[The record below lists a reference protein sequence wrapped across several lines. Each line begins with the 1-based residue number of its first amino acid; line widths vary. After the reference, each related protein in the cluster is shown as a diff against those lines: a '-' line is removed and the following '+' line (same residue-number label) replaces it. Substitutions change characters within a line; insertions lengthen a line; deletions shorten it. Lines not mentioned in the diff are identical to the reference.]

1 MRDAVH
7 PRTRSREARR
17 ADLRQGGFTR
27 GGEIRRLMGKL
38 EGDGFPRLQMFFLV
52 MLTGGAGLVASFTL
66 LHSGVD
72 TMLARYPLAVGCA
85 YLVFLFLL
93 WLWLRTSADNYVDGP
108 TDYPQFGSGG
118 DGSSGGIDHEP
129 VFSGG
134 GGEYG
139 GGGASG
145 SFRMDESLPSPSL
158 PQVDIPGGDSVGETV
173 GEVIG
178 GADEGA
184 IPLVIALLIAALAA
198 ALVFATIYLVY
209 LAPALF
215 AEPLVDG
222 ALSASLYRRM
232 RGLQTRHWLESAVR
246 RTALPFAVTALGLG
260 ATGFGFQVYAPD
272 ARTLGEV
279 VKQSRSSAER

>member
-1 MRDAVH
+1 MQ
-7 PRTRSREARR
+7 TKSREVRR
-17 ADLRQGGFTR
+17 TGLRQGKFTR

-52 MLTGGAGLVASFTL
+52 MLTGAAGLATSFGL
-66 LHSGVD
+66 LRSGVD
-72 TMLARYPLAVGCA
+72 TMLVRYPLSVGGA

-93 WLWLRTSADNYVDGP
+93 WLWLRTKADEYLDGSLDIP
-108 TDYPQFGSGG
+108 LPSGSGG
-118 DGSSGGIDHEP
+118 DSSASVGHEP
-129 VFSGG
+129 TFSGG
-134 GGEYG
+134 GGEHG

-145 SFRMDESLPSPSL
+145 GFQLDESLPSPSL
-158 PQVDIPGGDSVGETV
+158 PDVSIPGGDSVGEAV

-184 IPLVIALLIAALAA
+184 IPLAIVLLVA
-198 ALVFATIYLVY
+198 ALVATLLLAALYVVY

-215 AEPLVDG
+215 AELLVDG

-246 RTALPFAVTALGLG
+246 RTLVPFAITAIALAAVGYGL
-260 ATGFGFQVYAPD
+260 QWYAPQ
-272 ARTLGEV
+272 AHTLGDV
-279 VKQSRSSAER
+279 LRQTRSSDGA

>member
-1 MRDAVH
+1 M
-7 PRTRSREARR
+7 
-17 ADLRQGGFTR
+17 RQGGFTR

-52 MLTGGAGLVASFTL
+52 MLTGTAGMAASFTL
-66 LHSGVD
+66 LHSGVES
-72 TMLARYPLAVGCA
+72 MPARYPLAVGCA

-93 WLWLRTSADNYVDGP
+93 WLWLRTKAEDYVDGSFDIP
-108 TDYPQFGSGG
+108 LPGGSH
-118 DGSSGGIDHEP
+118 DGASISHEHAP
-129 VFSGG
+129 IFSGG

-145 SFRMDESLPSPSL
+145 SFQVDDSLPLPSL
-158 PQVDIPGGDSVGETV
+158 PEVGIPGGDSVGEAV
-173 GEVIG
+173 GEVVG

-184 IPLVIALLIAALAA
+184 VPLVIALLIAALVAV
-198 ALVFATIYLVY
+198 LLFASLYVVY

-215 AEPLVDG
+215 AELLVDG

-246 RTALPFAVTALGLG
+246 RTLVPFAVTAVSLG
-260 ATGFGFQVYAPD
+260 AIGYAFEWYAPQ
-272 ARTLGEV
+272 AHTLGEV
-279 VKQSRSSAER
+279 VQQSRVPD

>member
-1 MRDAVH
+1 MQAK
-7 PRTRSREARR
+7 SREARKTG
-17 ADLRQGGFTR
+17 LRQGGFTR
-27 GGEIRRLMGKL
+27 GAEIRRLMAKL

-52 MLTGGAGLVASFTL
+52 ALTGLAGLAASFTL
-66 LHSGVD
+66 LHGGVD
-72 TMLARYPLAVGCA
+72 TMLVRYPLAVGCA

-93 WLWLRTSADNYVDGP
+93 WLWLRTTADNYVDGP
-108 TDYPQFGSGG
+108 TDFPQFGSSG
-118 DGSSGGIDHEP
+118 DGSPVGIEHEH
-129 VFSGG
+129 VFSAG

-145 SFRMDESLPSPSL
+145 SFQMDDSLPSPSL
-158 PQVDIPGGDSVGETV
+158 PQVDIPSGDSVGETV

-198 ALVFATIYLVY
+198 ALLFATIYLVY

-215 AEPLVDG
+215 AELLVDG

-260 ATGFGFQVYAPD
+260 LIGFGFQAYAPE
-272 ARTLGEV
+272 ANTLGEV
-279 VKQSRSSAER
+279 LKQTRSSADR

>member
-1 MRDAVH
+1 MQ
-7 PRTRSREARR
+7 TKSRAARR
-17 ADLRQGGFTR
+17 AGLIQSSFTR
-27 GGEIRRLMGKL
+27 GAEIRRLMGQL
-38 EGDGFPRLQMFFLV
+38 ESDSFPRLQMFFLV
-52 MLTGGAGLVASFTL
+52 SLTGLAGLTSSFAL

-72 TMLARYPLAVGCA
+72 TMLLRYPLAVGCA

-93 WLWLRTSADNYVDGP
+93 WLWLRTSAGDYADAP
-108 TDYPQFGSGG
+108 TDFPQFGGSG
-118 DGSSGGIDHEP
+118 DGTPAGIDHEP

-134 GGEYG
+134 GGDYG

-145 SFRMDESLPSPSL
+145 SFQMDESLPAPSL

-184 IPLVIALLIAALAA
+184 VPLVIALLVFALVAAL
-198 ALVFATIYLVY
+198 LFATLYLVY

-215 AEPLVDG
+215 AELLVDG

-232 RGLQTRHWLESAVR
+232 RGLQTRHWLESALR
-246 RTALPFAVTALGLG
+246 RTVLPFAVTALGLG
-260 ATGFGFQVYAPD
+260 AIGFGFQAYAPD
-272 ARTLGEV
+272 AHTLGEV
-279 VKQSRSSAER
+279 LRQTRGTADR

>member
-1 MRDAVH
+1 MQAK
-7 PRTRSREARR
+7 SREVRR
-17 ADLRQGGFTR
+17 IGRRQGGFTR

-38 EGDGFPRLQMFFLV
+38 EGDSFPRLQMFFLV
-52 MLTGGAGLVASFTL
+52 MLTGGAGLAASFTL
-66 LHSGVD
+66 LHGGVD
-72 TMLARYPLAVGCA
+72 TMLVRYPLSVGCA

-93 WLWLRTSADNYVDGP
+93 WLWLRTKADDYLDGSFDIP
-108 TDYPQFGSGG
+108 LPSGNG
-118 DGSSGGIDHEP
+118 DGSSVGIEHQP
-129 VFSGG
+129 AFSGG

-145 SFRMDESLPSPSL
+145 SFQMDDSLPSPSL
-158 PQVDIPGGDSVGETV
+158 PQVDIPAGDSVGEMA

-184 IPLVIALLIAALAA
+184 IPLVIALLIVALAA
-198 ALVFATIYLVY
+198 GLFFASLYIVY

-215 AEPLVDG
+215 AELLVDG

-246 RTALPFAVTALGLG
+246 RTALSFAVTALTLG
-260 ATGFGFQVYAPD
+260 AIGYAFQWYAPQ
-272 ARTLGEV
+272 AHTLGEV
-279 VKQSRSSAER
+279 LKQSGMSAER

>member
-1 MRDAVH
+1 MQA
-7 PRTRSREARR
+7 RSRAARR
-17 ADLRQGGFTR
+17 AGLAQSSFTR
-27 GGEIRRLMGKL
+27 GAEIRRLMAKL
-38 EGDGFPRLQMFFLV
+38 EGDGLPRLQMFFLV
-52 MLTGGAGLVASFTL
+52 ALTGLAGLASSFTL
-66 LHSGVD
+66 LHGGVD
-72 TMLARYPLAVGCA
+72 TMLVRYPLAVGCA

-93 WLWLRTSADNYVDGP
+93 WLWLRTAADDYVDGP
-108 TDYPQFGSGG
+108 SDFPQFGGGG
-118 DGSSGGIDHEP
+118 DGTAVGIDHDQ
-129 VFSGG
+129 VFSAG

-145 SFRMDESLPSPSL
+145 SFQMDETLPAPSM
-158 PQVDIPGGDSVGETV
+158 PQVDIPGGDSVGEAV

-184 IPLVIALLIAALAA
+184 IPLAIALLLAALAA
-198 ALVFATIYLVY
+198 VLLFATLYLVY

-215 AEPLVDG
+215 AELLVDG

-260 ATGFGFQVYAPD
+260 LIGFGFQAYAPE
-272 ARTLGEV
+272 AHTLGEV
-279 VKQSRSSAER
+279 LKQTRSSADR

>member
-1 MRDAVH
+1 MH
-7 PRTRSREARR
+7 
-17 ADLRQGGFTR
+17 Q
-27 GGEIRRLMGKL
+27 L

-52 MLTGGAGLVASFTL
+52 MLTGTAGLVASFAL
-66 LHSGVD
+66 LRSGVD
-72 TMLARYPLAVGCA
+72 SMFARYPLSVGCA

-93 WLWLRTSADNYVDGP
+93 WLWLRTKAEDYVDGSF
-108 TDYPQFGSGG
+108 DVPQSGG
-118 DGSSGGIDHEP
+118 SLDGSSVGIEHEP
-129 VFSGG
+129 GFSGG
-134 GGEYG
+134 GGDYG

-145 SFRMDESLPSPSL
+145 SFQLDESLPSPSL
-158 PQVDIPGGDSVGETV
+158 PEVNIPGGDSVGETV

-198 ALVFATIYLVY
+198 GLLFASLYIVY

-215 AEPLVDG
+215 AELLVDG

-246 RTALPFAVTALGLG
+246 RTVVPFAVTALTLG
-260 ATGFGFQVYAPD
+260 AIGYAFQWYAPQ
-272 ARTLGEV
+272 AHTLGEAL
-279 VKQSRSSAER
+279 KQSRNSGER